1 MANTFKR
8 KLSRGIGVTA
18 TQVGTYAVGAGT
30 TTVVIGLTVTNTSG
44 SAISANVF
52 LNDGASNTSI
62 LTNAP
67 VSSGSSL
74 VVVGGDQKVV
84 LETGDSIYV
93 QSSAASSIDV
103 VMSIMEIN

>member
-8 KLSRGIGVTA
+8 KLSRGIGTSA
-18 TQVGTYAVGAGT
+18 IQVGTYTVGAGV
-30 TTVVIGLTVTNTSG
+30 TTVVIGLTVTNISG

-52 LNDGASNTSI
+52 LNDGAANTAIVS
-62 LTNAP
+62 TAP
-67 VSSGSSL
+67 ISSGSSL

-93 QSSAASSIDV
+93 QSSAASSVDV
-103 VMSIMEIN
+103 VMSIMEIS